1 MAIHDSSHD
10 QPRRRTPEEQRAR
23 ALELAR
29 KTELKPFDLRKA
41 LQELPPDWDASD
53 WDVDEFLAVIRRPEE
68 ASR

>member
-1 MAIHDSSHD
+1 M
-10 QPRRRTPEEQRAR
+10 AR

-29 KTELKPFDLRKA
+29 KTELKPFDLRAA
-41 LQELPPDWDASD
+41 LREFPSDWDPSD